1 MIYFFMITFFALSSY
16 FLKLQAQKKLM
27 LTHITVAV
35 SHLNKL
41 SFMTNSKTINSLA
54 IYLTYRLVQVKDSA
68 FHESIGHICA
78 IG

>member
-1 MIYFFMITFFALSSY
+1 MIYFFMITFFTLSSG

-27 LTHITVAV
+27 LTHITVTV

-54 IYLTYRLVQVKDSA
+54 IYPSYRLVQVKDSA
-68 FHESIGHICA
+68 YHESIRRICA
-78 IG
+78 IA